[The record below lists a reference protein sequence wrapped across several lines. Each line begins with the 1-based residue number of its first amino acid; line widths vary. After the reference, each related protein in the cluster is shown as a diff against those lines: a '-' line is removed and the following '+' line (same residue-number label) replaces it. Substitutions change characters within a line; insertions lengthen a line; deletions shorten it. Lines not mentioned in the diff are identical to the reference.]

1 MKKIAIFF
9 IILLFFIT
17 NDSQAFSIENAI
29 EFAIKNNQEIKIYEH
44 KLNNSKN
51 LNYQAIAEFLPKI
64 FINIQNGERVNN
76 NSVNN
81 ENNRKKTQF
90 SSREISVEHNIFSGF
105 SSIINLKK
113 SAKQY
118 LIELAIL
125 NDKKQSLS
133 AEVAKYYANIFWQK
147 QNLINYKKILDIT
160 KKILEIESRKLDARL
175 IDKEQLLQNQIDL
188 SNLYQ
193 KIQEEEFNLIKNQ
206 HDFYALVGV
215 DFVDD
220 EKMKNIK
227 KFFNKKEILAKI
239 NQNYLL
245 QSKYLKYN
253 LSLDDISLKTATF
266 LPKISLIGNISK
278 QKNNL
283 YFANKEI
290 DNKSI
295 ILNFSIPIF
304 QQGLEF
310 IDYKSAKNQS
320 EIASDEY
327 EVYKNYLVAE
337 ISKTNDE
344 FESTLLNLKICDEAI
359 NFLEEK
365 KFILQSKLDARII
378 DLTEFYRGEI
388 AVETQ
393 KITKNK
399 LQNILAILHYK
410 ILGLVGEINV

>member
-17 NDSQAFSIENAI
+17 NDSQAFSMENAI
-29 EFAIKNNQEIKIYEH
+29 EFAIKNNQEIKLYED
-44 KLNNSKN
+44 KLQNSKN

-64 FINIQNGERVNN
+64 FINIQNGERINN
-76 NSVNN
+76 NSISN
-81 ENNRKKTQF
+81 EDNQKKTKF

-113 SAKQY
+113 SVKQY

-133 AEVAKYYANIFWQK
+133 ADVAKYYANIFWQK

-206 HDFYALVGV
+206 HDFYTLVGV

-220 EKMKNIK
+220 KKMKNIE

-253 LSLDDISLKTATF
+253 LSLDDIGFKTATF

-283 YFANKEI
+283 YFANREI

-310 IDYKSAKNQS
+310 IDYKSAKYQS
-320 EIASDEY
+320 EIAFDEY
-327 EVYKNYLVAE
+327 EVFKNYLVAE

-365 KFILQSKLDARII
+365 KFILQSKFDAKII

>member
-1 MKKIAIFF
+1 
-9 IILLFFIT
+9 
-17 NDSQAFSIENAI
+17 
-29 EFAIKNNQEIKIYEH
+29 
-44 KLNNSKN
+44 
-51 LNYQAIAEFLPKI
+51 
-64 FINIQNGERVNN
+64 
-76 NSVNN
+76 
-81 ENNRKKTQF
+81 
-90 SSREISVEHNIFSGF
+90 
-105 SSIINLKK
+105 
-113 SAKQY
+113 
-118 LIELAIL
+118 
-125 NDKKQSLS
+125 
-133 AEVAKYYANIFWQK
+133 
-147 QNLINYKKILDIT
+147 
-160 KKILEIESRKLDARL
+160 
-175 IDKEQLLQNQIDL
+175 
-188 SNLYQ
+188 
-193 KIQEEEFNLIKNQ
+193 
-206 HDFYALVGV
+206 
-215 DFVDD
+215 
-220 EKMKNIK
+220 MKNIE

-253 LSLDDISLKTATF
+253 LSLDDISSKTTTF

-320 EIASDEY
+320 EIAFDEY
-327 EVYKNYLVAE
+327 EVFKNYLVAE

-365 KFILQSKLDARII
+365 KFILQSKFDAKII

>member
-17 NDSQAFSIENAI
+17 NDSQAFSMENAI

-76 NSVNN
+76 NSISN
-81 ENNRKKTQF
+81 ENNQKKTQF

-133 AEVAKYYANIFWQK
+133 TEVAKYYANIFWQK

-206 HDFYALVGV
+206 HDFLALVGV

-220 EKMKNIK
+220 KKMKNIE

-320 EIASDEY
+320 EIAFDEY

-365 KFILQSKLDARII
+365 KFILQSKFDAKII

>member
-17 NDSQAFSIENAI
+17 NDSQALSMENAI
-29 EFAIKNNQEIKIYEH
+29 EFAIKNNQEIKICEH

-51 LNYQAIAEFLPKI
+51 LNYQALAEFLPKI

-76 NSVNN
+76 NSISN
-81 ENNRKKTQF
+81 ENNQKKAHF
-90 SSREISVEHNIFSGF
+90 SSREISIEHNIFNGF

-125 NDKKQSLS
+125 NDKKQSLG

-193 KIQEEEFNLIKNQ
+193 KIQEEEFNLTKNQ
-206 HDFYALVGV
+206 HDFFALVGV

-220 EKMKNIK
+220 KKMKNIE

-290 DNKSI
+290 DNRSI

-320 EIASDEY
+320 EIAFDEY
-327 EVYKNYLVAE
+327 EIYKNYLVAE

-365 KFILQSKLDARII
+365 NLILQSKFDAKII

-410 ILGLVGEINV
+410 ILELVGEIND

>member
-1 MKKIAIFF
+1 
-9 IILLFFIT
+9 
-17 NDSQAFSIENAI
+17 
-29 EFAIKNNQEIKIYEH
+29 
-44 KLNNSKN
+44 
-51 LNYQAIAEFLPKI
+51 
-64 FINIQNGERVNN
+64 
-76 NSVNN
+76 
-81 ENNRKKTQF
+81 
-90 SSREISVEHNIFSGF
+90 
-105 SSIINLKK
+105 
-113 SAKQY
+113 
-118 LIELAIL
+118 
-125 NDKKQSLS
+125 
-133 AEVAKYYANIFWQK
+133 
-147 QNLINYKKILDIT
+147 
-160 KKILEIESRKLDARL
+160 
-175 IDKEQLLQNQIDL
+175 
-188 SNLYQ
+188 
-193 KIQEEEFNLIKNQ
+193 
-206 HDFYALVGV
+206 
-215 DFVDD
+215 
-220 EKMKNIK
+220 
-227 KFFNKKEILAKI
+227 
-239 NQNYLL
+239 
-245 QSKYLKYN
+245 
-253 LSLDDISLKTATF
+253 

-283 YFANKEI
+283 YFANREI

-320 EIASDEY
+320 EIAFDEY
-327 EVYKNYLVAE
+327 EVFKNYLVAE

-365 KFILQSKLDARII
+365 KFILQSKFDAKII

>member
-17 NDSQAFSIENAI
+17 NDSQAFSMENAI
-29 EFAIKNNQEIKIYEH
+29 EFAIKNNQEIKICEH

-76 NSVNN
+76 NSISN
-81 ENNRKKTQF
+81 ENNQKKTQF
-90 SSREISVEHNIFSGF
+90 SSREISVEHNIFNGF

-133 AEVAKYYANIFWQK
+133 TEVAKYYANIFWQK

-220 EKMKNIK
+220 KKMKNIE

-320 EIASDEY
+320 EIAFDEY

-344 FESTLLNLKICDEAI
+344 FESTLLNLKICDEAL

-365 KFILQSKLDARII
+365 KFILQSKFDAKII

>member
-17 NDSQAFSIENAI
+17 NDSQAFSMENAI
-29 EFAIKNNQEIKIYEH
+29 EFAIKNNQEIKICEH

-76 NSVNN
+76 NSISN
-81 ENNRKKTQF
+81 ENNQKKTQF

-206 HDFYALVGV
+206 HDFFALVGV
-215 DFVDD
+215 NFLDD
-220 EKMKNIK
+220 KKMKNIE
-227 KFFNKKEILAKI
+227 KFFNKKEILTKT

-320 EIASDEY
+320 EIAFDEY
-327 EVYKNYLVAE
+327 EIYKNYLVAE

-344 FESTLLNLKICDEAI
+344 FESTLQNLKICDEAI

-365 KFILQSKLDARII
+365 NLILQSKFDAKII

>member
-1 MKKIAIFF
+1 MKKIVIFF
-9 IILLFFIT
+9 IILLIFRT
-17 NDSQAFSIENAI
+17 NDSQAFSMENAI
-29 EFAIKNNQEIKIYEH
+29 EFAIKNNQEIKICEH
-44 KLNNSKN
+44 KLSNSKN

-64 FINIQNGERVNN
+64 LVNIQSGQRINDNFI
-76 NSVNN
+76 SN
-81 ENNRKKTQF
+81 EDKQKKTNF

-113 SAKQY
+113 STKQY

-133 AEVAKYYANIFWQK
+133 ADVAKYYANIFWQK

-206 HDFYALVGV
+206 HDFYALVGM
-215 DFVDD
+215 DFVDGK
-220 EKMKNIK
+220 KMKNIE

-245 QSKYLKYN
+245 QSKFLKYN

-283 YFANKEI
+283 YFANKEV

-310 IDYKSAKNQS
+310 IDYKSAKNQT
-320 EIASDEY
+320 EIAFDEY

-344 FESTLLNLKICDEAI
+344 FESTLQNLKICDEAI

-365 KFILQSKLDARII
+365 KLILQSKFDAKII

>member
-17 NDSQAFSIENAI
+17 NDSQALSMENAI
-29 EFAIKNNQEIKIYEH
+29 EFAIKNNQEIKICEH

-51 LNYQAIAEFLPKI
+51 LNYQALAEFLPKI

-76 NSVNN
+76 NSISN
-81 ENNRKKTQF
+81 ENNQKKAHF
-90 SSREISVEHNIFSGF
+90 SSREISIEHNIFNGF

-206 HDFYALVGV
+206 HDFFALVGV

-220 EKMKNIK
+220 KKMKNIE

-290 DNKSI
+290 DNRSI

-320 EIASDEY
+320 EIAFDEY
-327 EVYKNYLVAE
+327 EIYKNYLVAE

-365 KFILQSKLDARII
+365 NLILQSKFDAKII

-410 ILGLVGEINV
+410 ILELVGEIND

>member
-17 NDSQAFSIENAI
+17 NDSQALSMENAI
-29 EFAIKNNQEIKIYEH
+29 EFAIKNNQEIKICEH

-51 LNYQAIAEFLPKI
+51 LNYQALAEFLPKI

-76 NSVNN
+76 NSISN
-81 ENNRKKTQF
+81 ENNQKKAHF
-90 SSREISVEHNIFSGF
+90 SSREISIEHNIFNGF

-206 HDFYALVGV
+206 HDFFALVGV

-220 EKMKNIK
+220 KKMKNIE

-290 DNKSI
+290 DNRSI

-320 EIASDEY
+320 EIAFDEY
-327 EVYKNYLVAE
+327 EIYKNYLVAE

-365 KFILQSKLDARII
+365 NLILQSKFDAKII

>member
-17 NDSQAFSIENAI
+17 KDSQALSMENAI
-29 EFAIKNNQEIKIYEH
+29 EFAIKNNQEIKICEH

-51 LNYQAIAEFLPKI
+51 LNYQALAEFLPKI

-76 NSVNN
+76 NSISN
-81 ENNRKKTQF
+81 ENNQKKAHF
-90 SSREISVEHNIFSGF
+90 SSREISIEHNIFNGF

-206 HDFYALVGV
+206 HDFFALVGV

-220 EKMKNIK
+220 KKMKNIE

-290 DNKSI
+290 DNRSI

-320 EIASDEY
+320 EIAFDEY
-327 EVYKNYLVAE
+327 EIYKNYLVAE

-365 KFILQSKLDARII
+365 NLILQSKFDAKII

>member
-17 NDSQAFSIENAI
+17 NDSRAFSMENAI
-29 EFAIKNNQEIKIYEH
+29 EFAIKNNQEIKICEH

-76 NSVNN
+76 NSISN
-81 ENNRKKTQF
+81 ENNQKKAHF
-90 SSREISVEHNIFSGF
+90 SSREISIEHNIFNGF

-193 KIQEEEFNLIKNQ
+193 KIQEEEFNLTKNQ
-206 HDFYALVGV
+206 HDFFALVGV
-215 DFVDD
+215 NFVDD
-220 EKMKNIK
+220 KKMKNIE
-227 KFFNKKEILAKI
+227 KFYNRKEILAKI

-253 LSLDDISLKTATF
+253 LSLDDISLKATTF

-320 EIASDEY
+320 EIAFDEY

-365 KFILQSKLDARII
+365 NLILQSKFDAKII